1 MYSIEITKANAVN
14 EMNSGYNCAQ
24 AVLNQYCEQHGL
36 AHDLALRIASG
47 FGGGMRMG
55 KTCGA
60 VTGGIMALG
69 LFYGFGVDLDP
80 EVKMRM
86 QTITVEFLEK
96 FKAANGTTDCKEILG
111 IDTSLPGNRE
121 LATEQGLFQQKCP
134 ACLHSAIDI
143 IASFQPGGC

>member
-1 MYSIEITKANAVN
+1 MYPIETMKANAVN
-14 EMNSGYNCAQ
+14 DMNSGYNCAQ
-24 AVLNQYCEQHGL
+24 AVLNQYCEQQGL

-69 LFYGFGVDLDP
+69 LLYGFGTEYEP
-80 EVKMRM
+80 EIKTRM
-86 QTITVEFLEK
+86 QNITVEFLEK

-134 ACLHSAIDI
+134 ACIYSAIDI
-143 IASFQPGGC
+143 IASISWDGC